1 LYYSG
6 LYLATTPRS
15 GLAIQSSHSIHDQ
28 YHAQSSIAGLALPP
42 VHQRTAD
49 RAARFRRPGLARPG
63 DSRKPHGDHA
73 RLGGTATRQPGNAGT
88 DAAITTAALSVRI
101 AAYHRRRL
109 LRGASAARGR
119 RIDGTGC
126 AVQRRDSADGL
137 LPALGAGR
145 PDRYREPP
153 ASAVR
158 PADQLHG
165 HGHRRLCTADVPVG

>member
-1 LYYSG
+1 RLYYSG

-15 GLAIQSSHSIHDQ
+15 GLAIQSSHSIRAQ
-28 YHAQSSIAGLALPP
+28 YHAQPSIAGLALAP
-42 VHQRTAD
+42 VHQRAAD
-49 RAARFRRPGLARPG
+49 RAARLRRPCLARPG
-63 DSRKPHGDHA
+63 GSRKPHGDTA
-73 RLGGTATRQPGNAGT
+73 RFGGTATPQPGNAVA
-88 DAAITTAALSVRI
+88 DAAIPTAALSVRI
-101 AAYHRRRL
+101 PAYHRRRL

-137 LPALGAGR
+137 LPAVGAGR
-145 PDRYREPP
+145 PDRYRDPP

-165 HGHRRLCTADVPVG
+165 H